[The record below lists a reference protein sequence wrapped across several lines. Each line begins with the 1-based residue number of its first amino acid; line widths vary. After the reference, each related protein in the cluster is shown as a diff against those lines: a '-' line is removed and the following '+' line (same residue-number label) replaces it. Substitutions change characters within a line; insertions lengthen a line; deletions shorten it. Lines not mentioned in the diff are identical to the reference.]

1 MVGDEKREVMKRD
14 VLWSWLP
21 AIGVIVLCVPLL
33 AQDNSSPQPTIRQ
46 AVAFGVSPPLR
57 ELVKLP
63 QPLRYGFHDSEPQR
77 RIPVH
82 KFGAV
87 VDPVEQST
95 AGAAPSYSLG
105 LSVLGLGNGFPNY
118 DSGVSPPD
126 TNMAVGD
133 TQIVQWVNTYYAV
146 FDKATGAPLTDALDG
161 NTPWY
166 GWDSDCGV
174 TNAGDPIVQ
183 WDVVAH
189 RWLLTQNTYYL
200 NPNYACVAVSTTS
213 DAMGSYYL
221 YKFAL
226 TSDFAHYPHWG
237 VWPTGYFATML
248 IPDSDW
254 HAKVCAFNRSKILVG
269 DGTAEEICFELLND
283 GLNSNLLPADVDSPT
298 PPPAGEDEFF
308 IGGVNAVDN
317 SHLSLYSMHI
327 NNQNDWSQGATFTGT
342 GNSQLIAVAPYNSAC
357 PYPDACVPQLGTN
370 DMLDDQG
377 GLVMYRFAYWAD
389 PPAAHVGPHTPPAGS
404 AQHWFVN
411 QTVVAAG
418 GNDAV
423 RWYEFTA
430 PIRKVPVTA
439 LAVFQQG
446 TFAPDSK
453 WRWMASM
460 ARDKVGD
467 ILVGY
472 SVSSASTYPAIA
484 IAGRTVNDPPGTL
497 ESEVTVV
504 HGTGSQLESSNRWG
518 DYSSMR
524 IDQDGCTF
532 WYTQEYYM
540 LTMSNDWSTRIAS
553 AKFPNCR

>member
-1 MVGDEKREVMKRD
+1 MKKEI
-14 VLWSWLP
+14 LSSCLLGISLL
-21 AIGVIVLCVPLL
+21 ALCVPTP
-33 AQDNSSPQPTIRQ
+33 AQDNSSPKSTIRH
-46 AVAFGVSPPLR
+46 AVSFGVSLPLR

-63 QPLRYGFHDSEPQR
+63 QSPGYGFHEDESYR
-77 RIPVH
+77 RGPADH
-82 KFGAV
+82 FGRA
-87 VDPVEQST
+87 VDPVEQRA
-95 AGAAPSYSLG
+95 AGSAANYSLG
-105 LSVLGLGNGFPNY
+105 LNVLGIGNGFPNF
-118 DSGVSPPD
+118 SVPVAPPD
-126 TNMAVGD
+126 TNIAVGD
-133 TQIVQWVNTYYAV
+133 TQIVEWVNLSYAV
-146 FDKATGAPLTDALDG
+146 FDKATGSPLTMALRG
-161 NTPWY
+161 NTLWSGNP
-166 GWDSDCGV
+166 DCGA
-174 TNAGDPIVQ
+174 NNDGDPIVQ
-183 WDVVAH
+183 WDAVAH
-189 RWLLTQNTYYL
+189 RWLMNQNTYYL
-200 NPNYACVAVSTTS
+200 NPNFACVAVSTS
-213 DAMGSYYL
+213 PDAMGSYYL
-221 YKFAL
+221 YEFPL
-226 TSDFAHYPHWG
+226 GNEFAHYSHWG
-237 VWPTGYFATML
+237 IWPTGYFVAML
-248 IPDSDW
+248 VPDSNW
-254 HAKVCAFNRSKILVG
+254 HSEVCAYNRSKILVG
-269 DGTAEEICFELLND
+269 DRSAEQICVQLPND
-283 GLNSNLLPADVDSPT
+283 GDNSNLLPADMDSPT

-411 QTVVAAG
+411 QTVVASG

-430 PIRKVPVTA
+430 PIRKVPVAA

-467 ILVGY
+467 MLVGY

-497 ESEVTVV
+497 ESELTVV

-540 LTMSNDWSTRIAS
+540 LTMSNDWSTRIAA

>member
-1 MVGDEKREVMKRD
+1 MKKEILSSCLLAIS
-14 VLWSWLP
+14 VL
-21 AIGVIVLCVPLL
+21 ALCVPTP
-33 AQDNSSPQPTIRQ
+33 AQDNSSPKSTIRH
-46 AVAFGVSPPLR
+46 AVSFGVSLPLR

-63 QPLRYGFHDSEPQR
+63 QSPGYGFHEDESYR
-77 RIPVH
+77 RGPADH
-82 KFGAV
+82 FGRA
-87 VDPVEQST
+87 VDPVEQRA
-95 AGAAPSYSLG
+95 AGAAANYSLG
-105 LSVLGLGNGFPNY
+105 LNVLGIGNGFPNF
-118 DSGVSPPD
+118 SVPVAPPD
-126 TNMAVGD
+126 TNIAVGD
-133 TQIVQWVNTYYAV
+133 TQIVEWVNLSYAV
-146 FDKATGAPLTDALDG
+146 FDKATGSPLTMALRG
-161 NTPWY
+161 NTLWSGNP
-166 GWDSDCGV
+166 DCG
-174 TNAGDPIVQ
+174 TNNDGDPIVQ
-183 WDVVAH
+183 WDAVAH
-189 RWLLTQNTYYL
+189 RWLMNQNTYYL
-200 NPNYACVAVSTTS
+200 NPNFACVAVSTS
-213 DAMGSYYL
+213 ADAMGSYYL
-221 YKFAL
+221 YEFSL
-226 TSDFAHYPHWG
+226 GNEFAHYSHWG
-237 VWPTGYFATML
+237 VWPAGYFVAML
-248 IPDSDW
+248 VPDSNW
-254 HAKVCAFNRSKILVG
+254 HSEVCAYNRSKILVG
-269 DGTAEEICFELLND
+269 DRSAEQICVQLPND
-283 GLNSNLLPADVDSPT
+283 GDNSNLLPADMDSPT

-327 NNQNDWSQGATFTGT
+327 NNQNDWSQGATLTGT
-342 GNSQLIAVAPYNSAC
+342 GNSQLIAVAPYTSAC

-377 GLVMYRFAYWAD
+377 GLVMYRFAYWDD

-467 ILVGY
+467 MLVGY
-472 SVSSASTYPAIA
+472 SVSSASMYPGVA
-484 IAGRTVNDPPGTL
+484 IAGRRSNDPPGTL
-497 ESEVTVV
+497 ENEVTVV
-504 HGTGSQLESSNRWG
+504 NGTGSQLGSTNRWG

-532 WYTQEYYM
+532 WYTQEYY
-540 LTMSNDWSTRIAS
+540 LVTMDTDWSTRIAS
-553 AKFPNCR
+553 AKFANCQ